1 MNINYFRE
9 YSFLITVLQ
18 KNKNMGLLKYI
29 IVGAAVG
36 YGISYITKKG
46 PDGRS
51 ILDDITGK
59 APDWI
64 DQAKKFAEET
74 IEQVKD
80 YRQPKGHY

>member
-1 MNINYFRE
+1 
-9 YSFLITVLQ
+9 
-18 KNKNMGLLKYI
+18 MGLLKFI

-51 ILDDITGK
+51 ILDDITDK

-74 IEQVKD
+74 VAQVKD
-80 YRQPKGHY
+80 KRQPNRGY